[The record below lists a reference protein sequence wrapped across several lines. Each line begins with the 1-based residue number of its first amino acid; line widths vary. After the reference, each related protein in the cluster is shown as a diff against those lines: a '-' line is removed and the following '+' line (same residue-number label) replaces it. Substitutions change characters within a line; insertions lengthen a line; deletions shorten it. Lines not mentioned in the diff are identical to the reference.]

1 MAVQMLCDQLDGLTG
16 ADQQRAVALESGEN
30 LACQAYCRI
39 GDGYR
44 AGADVGV
51 RPNMLRYRK
60 CMLKQTV
67 EYRAGSA
74 GGMCQ
79 TVGILHLAENL
90 RFSEDRRIQPGGHG
104 ERMMYGLIR
113 VQRVDAPG

>member
-1 MAVQMLCDQLDGLTG
+1 MAVQMLCDQLDGLAG

-60 CMLKQTV
+60 CMLKLPAQSLLIHVLKST
-67 EYRAGSA
+67 
-74 GGMCQ
+74 
-79 TVGILHLAENL
+79 
-90 RFSEDRRIQPGGHG
+90 IQ
-104 ERMMYGLIR
+104 
-113 VQRVDAPG
+113 